1 MKECLIILSVIV
13 VFIVFEYFIERVR
26 DRVLDVAIPVAL
38 MGVFVTA
45 LRFLFLTTFPRCI
58 WLRWVI
64 VVVLCAA
71 FYLSFD
77 NRALIHPRSRRAD
90 VCRYDLKWKERYFK
104 SEESYQK
111 QWRQKIDLEKN
122 LSILESEKNVLQKQC
137 IEDKNTLTIN
147 SENQKKLA
155 SEQLEVAKEKIQEL
169 ERRCRDDRS

>member
-77 NRALIHPRSRRAD
+77 NRALIHPRYVKINKIFVVYSLHYPCDCFSIPFCFAFIYLLITD
-90 VCRYDLKWKERYFK
+90 VIGALL
-104 SEESYQK
+104 
-111 QWRQKIDLEKN
+111 I
-122 LSILESEKNVLQKQC
+122 LSCFFLF
-137 IEDKNTLTIN
+137 
-147 SENQKKLA
+147 
-155 SEQLEVAKEKIQEL
+155 
-169 ERRCRDDRS
+169 

>member
-1 MKECLIILSVIV
+1 MKACLIILSVIV
-13 VFIVFEYFIERVR
+13 VFIVFEIFMERVR

-77 NRALIHPRSRRAD
+77 NRALIHPRSRRED
-90 VCRYDLKWKERYFK
+90 IVCRYNSYDLQWKEDYFK
-104 SEESYQK
+104 SEENYKK
-111 QWRQKIDLEKN
+111 QSLEKIDLEKN
-122 LSILESEKNVLQKQC
+122 LSILKNENDAFEKQC
-137 IEDKNTLTIN
+137 IEDKNRLTIN
-147 SENQKKLA
+147 SETQKMRA
-155 SEQLEVAKEKIQEL
+155 SEELEFAKQKIQEL
-169 ERRCRDDRS
+169 ERRC